1 MNYCLFCGWE
11 SCLSSFPSMINFAS
25 NGDLKV
31 SRSDEKDKKLYKDKD
46 IKYIF

>member
-1 MNYCLFCGWE
+1 
-11 SCLSSFPSMINFAS
+11 MINFAS

-31 SRSDEKDKKLYKDKD
+31 SRGDEKDKKLYKDKD

>member
-1 MNYCLFCGWE
+1 MI
-11 SCLSSFPSMINFAS
+11 SSAS
-25 NGDLKV
+25 NGDLKE

>member
-1 MNYCLFCGWE
+1 MTSY
-11 SCLSSFPSMINFAS
+11 AS
-25 NGDLKV
+25 NGDLKA

>member
-1 MNYCLFCGWE
+1 MI
-11 SCLSSFPSMINFAS
+11 SSAS
-25 NGDLKV
+25 NCDLKA

>member
-1 MNYCLFCGWE
+1 MI
-11 SCLSSFPSMINFAS
+11 SSDS